1 MNTAFFINY
10 PADAIMPPEP
20 YQPDNEEDIYVP
32 EPEPEENEAPIET
45 IDIEAAPITP
55 APQATEAPTEKPTI
69 AIKSEAETHS
79 LVAAEDPTVNK
90 QQQSYP
96 NALIQTLAI
105 ILPILLAA
113 LIAVIVMLIVSKKKK
128 KKMMEAQQQAFN
140 QMPENYGPENTYPNQ
155 NSDDYNNYDNM
166 G

>member
-69 AIKSEAETHS
+69 AIKSEVETHA

-90 QQQSYP
+90 QQSYP